1 MSTLQARSPRRAGSP
16 NLGGNSMALPR
27 RIALGVFAALST
39 AVLVSMPAVHTVL
52 GGIALNAID

>member
-1 MSTLQARSPRRAGSP
+1 MD
-16 NLGGNSMALPR
+16 LPR

-39 AVLVSMPAVHTVL
+39 AVLVSLPAVHTVL